1 MMPAL
6 VRASGAALTT
16 SWALPT
22 PGKGQ
27 WPLHPQTRLK
37 HNRQETHQVI
47 RRAVPPYRLV
57 ARATRLERV
66 GAKPFAGV
74 LL

>member
-16 SWALPT
+16 PWALPT

-27 WPLHPQTRLK
+27 WPLHPK
-37 HNRQETHQVI
+37 
-47 RRAVPPYRLV
+47 RARYTVQDNMG
-57 ARATRLERV
+57 E
-66 GAKPFAGV
+66 
-74 LL
+74 